1 MNSPCYNWDK
11 TSWLSSKEYFE
22 ELSSQLIEFLDIREE
37 KKILDVGCG
46 RGHLLESLANK
57 VNFIHKPIGVE
68 PVKHENTISQRIE
81 IINSSINSF
90 LLKNNSKFDLVIL
103 KQVLHLLNSNEREY
117 FYQEIKKYLNNN
129 GQIVFI
135 HMNNQTEIPQ
145 FPLMGNKLKLSIDSH
160 HLLLEELNKNFKL
173 LNIQNFTY
181 SVKISLDEYLTM
193 ITNRYMTVL
202 LDFSE
207 EEIKEGIAFIKQ
219 NYSNHLSFN
228 DTLTIETFG

>member
-11 TSWLSSKEYFE
+11 SSWLSSKEYFE
-22 ELSSQLIEFLDIREE
+22 ELSSQLIEFLNIREE

-46 RGHLLESLANK
+46 RGHLLESFANK

-81 IINSSINSF
+81 IINSSINF
-90 LLKNNSKFDLVIL
+90 FFQNNNSKFDLVIL

-135 HMNNQTEIPQ
+135 YMNEQTEIPQ
-145 FPLMGNKLKLSIDSH
+145 FPLMRNKLKLSIGSH
-160 HLLLEELNKNFKL
+160 DLLLAELNKNFKL
-173 LNIQNFTY
+173 LKTQKFTY
-181 SVKISLDEYLTM
+181 HVKISLEEYLTM

-202 LDFSE
+202 LDFNE

>member
-11 TSWLSSKEYFE
+11 SSWLSSKEYFE
-22 ELSSQLIEFLDIREE
+22 GLSNQLIEFLDIREE

-46 RGHLLESLANK
+46 RGHLMKSLANK

-81 IINSSINSF
+81 IINSSINF
-90 LLKNNSKFDLVIL
+90 FFQNNNSKFDLVIL

-117 FYQEIKKYLNNN
+117 FYPELKTQLNNN

-135 HMNNQTEIPQ
+135 HMNDRTEIPQ
-145 FPLMGNKLKLSIDSH
+145 YPLMRNKLKLSIGSH
-160 HLLLEELNKNFKL
+160 DLLLAELNKNFKL
-173 LNIQNFTY
+173 LKTQKFSY
-181 SVKISLDEYLTM
+181 HVKISLEEYLTM

-202 LDFSE
+202 LDFNE

-219 NYSNHLSFN
+219 NYPNSLSFQ
-228 DTLTIETFG
+228 DTLTIDTFC

>member
-1 MNSPCYNWDK
+1 MNSPCYNWDRS
-11 TSWLSSKEYFE
+11 SWLSSKEYFE

-81 IINSSINSF
+81 IINSSINF
-90 LLKNNSKFDLVIL
+90 FFQNNNSKFDLVIL

>member
-1 MNSPCYNWDK
+1 MNSPCYNWDRS
-11 TSWLSSKEYFE
+11 SWLSSKEYFE

-81 IINSSINSF
+81 IINSSINF
-90 LLKNNSKFDLVIL
+90 FFQNNNSKFDLVIL

-117 FYQEIKKYLNNN
+117 FYQEIKKYLNKN

-202 LDFSE
+202 LDLSE

>member
-1 MNSPCYNWDK
+1 MSSPCYNWDRS
-11 TSWLSSKEYFE
+11 SWLSSKEYFE

-90 LLKNNSKFDLVIL
+90 LQNNNSKFDLVIL

>member
-1 MNSPCYNWDK
+1 MSSPCYNWDK
-11 TSWLSSKEYFE
+11 SSWLSSKEYFE

-117 FYQEIKKYLNNN
+117 FYQEIKKHLNNN

-160 HLLLEELNKNFKL
+160 HLLLEELNKNFRL
-173 LNIQNFTY
+173 LKTQNFTY
-181 SVKISLDEYLTM
+181 HVKISLEEYLTM

-219 NYSNHLSFN
+219 NYSNNLSFN

>member
-11 TSWLSSKEYFE
+11 SSWLSSREYFE
-22 ELSSQLIEFLDIREE
+22 ELSNQLIEFLEIS
-37 KKILDVGCG
+37 KKKNILDVGCG
-46 RGHLLESLANK
+46 RGYLLESLANK
-57 VNFIHKPIGVE
+57 VNFIHKPVGVE
-68 PVKHENTISQRIE
+68 PVKHEDTISPRIE
-81 IINSSINSF
+81 IINSSINF
-90 LLKNNSKFDLVIL
+90 FFQNNNSKFDLVIL

>member
-11 TSWLSSKEYFE
+11 SSWLSSKEYFE
-22 ELSSQLIEFLDIREE
+22 ELSNQLIEFFEISKE
-37 KKILDVGCG
+37 KNILDVGCG
-46 RGHLLESLANK
+46 RGYLLESLANK
-57 VNFIHKPIGVE
+57 VNFIHKPVGVE
-68 PVKHENTISQRIE
+68 PVKHEDTISPTIE

-103 KQVLHLLNSNEREY
+103 KQVFHLLNSNEREY

-135 HMNNQTEIPQ
+135 HMNIQTEIPQ

-193 ITNRYMTVL
+193 ITNRFMTVL

-219 NYSNHLSFN
+219 NYSNHLSCN

>member
-1 MNSPCYNWDK
+1 MSSPCYNWDRS
-11 TSWLSSKEYFE
+11 SWLSSKEYFE

-81 IINSSINSF
+81 IINSSINF
-90 LLKNNSKFDLVIL
+90 FFQNNNSKFDLVIL

>member
-11 TSWLSSKEYFE
+11 SSWLSSKEYFE

-81 IINSSINSF
+81 IINSSINF
-90 LLKNNSKFDLVIL
+90 FFQNNNSKFDLVIL

-160 HLLLEELNKNFKL
+160 YLLLEELNKNFKL

-219 NYSNHLSFN
+219 NYSNHLSFK

>member
-1 MNSPCYNWDK
+1 MSSPCYNWDK
-11 TSWLSSKEYFE
+11 SSWLSSKEYFE

-46 RGHLLESLANK
+46 RGYLLESLANK
-57 VNFIHKPIGVE
+57 VHFIHKPIGVE

-90 LLKNNSKFDLVIL
+90 LQNNNSKFDLLIL

>member
-11 TSWLSSKEYFE
+11 SSWLSSSEYFE
-22 ELSSQLIEFLDIREE
+22 ELSNQLIEFLEIS
-37 KKILDVGCG
+37 KKKNILDVGCG
-46 RGHLLESLANK
+46 RGYLLESLANK
-57 VNFIHKPIGVE
+57 VNFIHKPVGVE
-68 PVKHENTISQRIE
+68 PVKHEDTISPRIE
-81 IINSSINSF
+81 IINSSINF
-90 LLKNNSKFDLVIL
+90 FFQNNNSKFDLVIL

>member
-11 TSWLSSKEYFE
+11 SSWLSSKEYFE

-81 IINSSINSF
+81 IINSSINFF
-90 LLKNNSKFDLVIL
+90 LQNNNSKFDLVIL

>member
-11 TSWLSSKEYFE
+11 SSWLSSKEYFE

-81 IINSSINSF
+81 IINSSINF
-90 LLKNNSKFDLVIL
+90 FFQNNNSKFDLVIL

-135 HMNNQTEIPQ
+135 HMNNPTEIPQ

>member
-1 MNSPCYNWDK
+1 MK
-11 TSWLSSKEYFE
+11 
-22 ELSSQLIEFLDIREE
+22 
-37 KKILDVGCG
+37 
-46 RGHLLESLANK
+46 SLANK

-81 IINSSINSF
+81 IINSSINF
-90 LLKNNSKFDLVIL
+90 FFQHNNSKFDLVIL

-135 HMNNQTEIPQ
+135 HMNSQTEIPH
-145 FPLMGNKLKLSIDSH
+145 FPLMGNKIKLSIDSH

>member
-1 MNSPCYNWDK
+1 MSSPCYNWDRS
-11 TSWLSSKEYFE
+11 SWLSSKEYFE

-46 RGHLLESLANK
+46 RGHLMKSLANK

-81 IINSSINSF
+81 IINSSINF
-90 LLKNNSKFDLVIL
+90 FFQNNNSKFDLVIL

>member
-11 TSWLSSKEYFE
+11 SSWLSSKEYFE

-46 RGHLLESLANK
+46 RGHLMKSLVNK

-81 IINSSINSF
+81 IINSSINF
-90 LLKNNSKFDLVIL
+90 FFQNNNSKFDLVIL

-135 HMNNQTEIPQ
+135 YMNEQTEIPQ
-145 FPLMGNKLKLSIDSH
+145 FPLMKNKLKLSIGSH
-160 HLLLEELNKNFKL
+160 DLLLAELNKNFKL
-173 LNIQNFTY
+173 LKTQNFTY
-181 SVKISLDEYLTM
+181 HVKISLEEYLTM

-202 LDFSE
+202 LDFNE
-207 EEIKEGIAFIKQ
+207 KEIKEGIAFIKQ

-228 DTLTIETFG
+228 DTLTIENFG

>member
-11 TSWLSSKEYFE
+11 SSWLSSREYFE
-22 ELSSQLIEFLDIREE
+22 ELSNQLIEFLDIREK
-37 KKILDVGCG
+37 KKIIDVGCG
-46 RGHLLESLANK
+46 RGYLLESLANK
-57 VNFIHKPIGVE
+57 VNFIHKPVGVE
-68 PVKHENTISQRIE
+68 PVKHEDTISPRIE
-81 IINSSINSF
+81 IINSSINF
-90 LLKNNSKFDLVIL
+90 FFQNNNSKFDLVIL

-135 HMNNQTEIPQ
+135 YMNEQTEIPQ
-145 FPLMGNKLKLSIDSH
+145 FPLMRNKLKLSIGSH
-160 HLLLEELNKNFKL
+160 DLLLAELNKNFKL
-173 LNIQNFTY
+173 LKTQKFTY
-181 SVKISLDEYLTM
+181 HVKISLEEYLTM

>member
-1 MNSPCYNWDK
+1 MNSPCYNWDRS
-11 TSWLSSKEYFE
+11 SWLSSKEYFE

-81 IINSSINSF
+81 IINSSINF
-90 LLKNNSKFDLVIL
+90 FFQNNNSKFDLVIL

-181 SVKISLDEYLTM
+181 SVKISLDEYLAM

-219 NYSNHLSFN
+219 NYSNHLGFN

>member
-1 MNSPCYNWDK
+1 MNSPCYNWDRS
-11 TSWLSSKEYFE
+11 SWLSSKEYFE

-81 IINSSINSF
+81 IINSSINF
-90 LLKNNSKFDLVIL
+90 FFQNNNSKFDLVIL

-135 HMNNQTEIPQ
+135 YMNEQTEIPQ

>member
-11 TSWLSSKEYFE
+11 SSWLSSKEYFE
-22 ELSSQLIEFLDIREE
+22 ELSNQLIEFLEISKE
-37 KKILDVGCG
+37 KNILDVGCG
-46 RGHLLESLANK
+46 RGYLLESLANK
-57 VNFIHKPIGVE
+57 VNFIHKPVGVE
-68 PVKHENTISQRIE
+68 PVKHEDSISPRIE

-90 LLKNNSKFDLVIL
+90 LQKNNSKFDLVIL

-202 LDFSE
+202 LDFNE

-219 NYSNHLSFN
+219 NYPNRLSFQ
-228 DTLTIETFG
+228 DTLTIDTFC

>member
-1 MNSPCYNWDK
+1 MSSPCYNWDK
-11 TSWLSSKEYFE
+11 SSWLSSKEYFE

-81 IINSSINSF
+81 IINSSINF
-90 LLKNNSKFDLVIL
+90 FFQNNNSKFDLVIL